1 MKIKEIEKKLY
12 PTHMCGIASES
23 AKGLAEYCECSLDE
37 LCVLRGENWY
47 SLLAIKEDCI
57 EIADL
62 AALPGNE
69 FKASRAIMLELLKH
83 KGKVVFIDAREST
96 SYPMVKRAELKGKV
110 GILKD
115 ELYDWEG
122 VTMHE
127 MEFVI
132 L

>member
-1 MKIKEIEKKLY
+1 MRIKDIEKRLY
-12 PTHMCGIASES
+12 PEHMLGITSES

-47 SLLAIKEDCI
+47 SLLAIKEDYV

-69 FKASRAIMLELLKH
+69 FAASRAIMLELLKH

-96 SYPMVKRAELKGKV
+96 SYPMVKRAEEKGRIE
-110 GILKD
+110 ILKD
-115 ELYDWEG
+115 ELYYWEG
-122 VTMHE
+122 VPMHE